1 MALTKEEAA
10 QLEALQK
17 KAEEPDEEPNGAGG
31 ISRVLNVTV
40 DLGDDAQV
48 ERAIK
53 LGLMSAPA
61 ADEDEGEEEEGEEE
75 SPRRRGYFGDDK

>member
-17 KAEEPDEEPNGAGG
+17 KADEPDEEPKGNGL
-31 ISRVLNVTV
+31 SRVLNVTV
-40 DLGDDAQV
+40 DLGDEAQV
-48 ERAIK
+48 ERAIR
-53 LGLMSAPA
+53 LGFMEAPQE
-61 ADEDEGEEEEGEEE
+61 DDEGEDDDSEEE

>member
-17 KAEEPDEEPNGAGG
+17 KAEEPDEEPAGNG

-48 ERAIK
+48 ERAIR
-53 LGLMSAPA
+53 LGFMEEPA
-61 ADEDEGEEEEGEEE
+61 VDEGEGEEEGEEE
-75 SPRRRGYFGDDK
+75 SPKRRGYFGNEE